1 MAPLLSRSAPPQ
13 GPVPPFGYE
22 GTRPAP
28 PGLAGGAPSVAAV
41 VLTLDE
47 ADNLPRCL
55 ASLAWCAE
63 RLVVDS
69 GSRDATREVAQRLG
83 ARVLEHRQE
92 GRFLIAAQRNW
103 ALHHGRLSS
112 DWVLFLDA
120 DEAVDPACRAAIET
134 SLLRNGPAGAPG
146 SCDGFELAP
155 RYWFLGRWLRRTQA
169 YPNWHPRLLRRGA
182 LEIEGS
188 MWESFPAGSRIGRIP
203 VPYDHYAFSKGIDDW
218 LERHRRYADW
228 EAERITAYRA
238 GQGAAALGTGR
249 WLGLRRL
256 AARFWPLRPLLRF
269 CQKYFLQSGFLEG
282 WQGLLFALLMATYDL
297 ITVVKVIEIRRRARG
312 LPL

>member
-1 MAPLLSRSAPPQ
+1 MTPPLSRSAPPQ
-13 GPVPPFGYE
+13 DPVPPFASVG
-22 GTRPAP
+22 R
-28 PGLAGGAPSVAAV
+28 LAGRAPTVAAV

-103 ALHHGRLSS
+103 ALRHGRLSS

-134 SLLRNGPAGAPG
+134 SLLRNGAAGVPG

-228 EAERITAYRA
+228 EAESITAYLD
-238 GQGAAALGTGR
+238 GQGSTALGTR
-249 WLGLRRL
+249 RLRLRRV
-256 AARFWPLRPLLRF
+256 AALFWPLRPALRF
-269 CQKYFLQSGFLEG
+269 NQKYVLQGGFLEG
-282 WQGLLFALLMATYDL
+282 WQGLLFALLMAVYEL
-297 ITVVKVIEIRRRARG
+297 ITVVKVIERRRRARG
-312 LPL
+312 RPL